1 MSKKILTLLISVFSS
16 TLIVW
21 SQSYIELIDKKNLE
35 LKKIIQAEKNFYY
48 VVGEFF
54 KNDNKDLI
62 IFKIDENNEII
73 WRKEI
78 NHKNTLVVNDVILD
92 TFNNNIVIAAEQYTN
107 GNREALYA
115 LSFNKNG
122 NKIFSNLY
130 NENGGEVEP
139 YSLIADKSGYTFIG
153 FTKIKN
159 QISNLFYPV
168 YTELQYGYMLKLNK
182 NGEKLWSR
190 IIKDNQ
196 DINSITKII
205 NFNNEEKI
213 LVAKGDSN
221 IFYLL
226 KYINENQYLKYKIS
240 SNDQIFITDISF
252 SNNEI
257 LLSGIVRNN
266 NKKDNYDLFT
276 VLTNHD
282 FEIKSS
288 FKIKSFSNDLLNKS
302 YNLGSSNFSVY
313 GQTNFNNKKKIVELS
328 FDQNLDNI
336 LVKKF
341 DYFSE
346 CLLYDAAYINNMML
360 GVGTIYDS
368 HKKGVIYNFSEFENM
383 KNDFIFENFN
393 LQIDKIG
400 LIKFESIE

>member
-16 TLIVW
+16 TLIVC

-266 NKKDNYDLFT
+266 NEKDNYDLFT

-313 GQTNFNNKKKIVELS
+313 GQTNFNNKKKIVELI

>member
-16 TLIVW
+16 TLIVC

-266 NKKDNYDLFT
+266 NEKDNYDLFT

>member
-1 MSKKILTLLISVFSS
+1 MSKKILSLLISVFSS
-16 TLIVW
+16 TLIVC

-226 KYINENQYLKYKIS
+226 KYIDENQYLKYKIS

-276 VLTNHD
+276 VLTNDD

-313 GQTNFNNKKKIVELS
+313 GQTNFNNKKKIVEIS